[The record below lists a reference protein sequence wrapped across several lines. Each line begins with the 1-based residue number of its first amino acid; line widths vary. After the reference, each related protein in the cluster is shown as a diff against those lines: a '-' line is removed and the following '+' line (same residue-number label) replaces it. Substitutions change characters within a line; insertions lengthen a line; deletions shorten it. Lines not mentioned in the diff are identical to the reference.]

1 MIIGILKEGMDL
13 INYITIFGGD
23 VGAKGLNPPITTSG
37 KFLKM
42 NTKQNNKLHLNP
54 IEWLFFVINGK
65 PMKSYFKGTIS
76 GK

>member
-13 INYITIFGGD
+13 INYIRD
-23 VGAKGLNPPITTSG
+23 VGAKGLNPPITTSA